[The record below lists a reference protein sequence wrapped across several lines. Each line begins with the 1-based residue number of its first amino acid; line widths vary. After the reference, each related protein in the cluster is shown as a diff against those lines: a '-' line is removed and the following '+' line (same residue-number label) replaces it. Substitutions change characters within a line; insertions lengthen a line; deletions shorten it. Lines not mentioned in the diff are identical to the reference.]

1 MSCGCEKRQSIM
13 AAKVMQDTFVT
24 VMVMVTLQMVIV
36 QKEKGTVDS

>member
-1 MSCGCEKRQSIM
+1 M